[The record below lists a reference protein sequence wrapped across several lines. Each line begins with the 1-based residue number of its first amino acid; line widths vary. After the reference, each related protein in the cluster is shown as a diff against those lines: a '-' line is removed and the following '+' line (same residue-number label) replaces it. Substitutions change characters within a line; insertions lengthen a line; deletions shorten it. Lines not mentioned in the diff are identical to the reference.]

1 MLSEYC
7 RYTNKFMNYKKLFT
21 LVMHVGCNLVA
32 APVHSAHHLV
42 VSLLTLAL
50 ADLGP
55 VVLGLA

>member
-1 MLSEYC
+1 
-7 RYTNKFMNYKKLFT
+7 MNYKKLFT

-32 APVHSAHHLV
+32 APVHSTHHLV